1 VRLSDSTLSLRH
13 SSPFQIATIPPTLA
27 FLKITC
33 ITRSGARSTT
43 VLRTLQFS
51 NCDSRSFPSCTST
64 DRKFSYQFNPDIYNP
79 DVVINIL
86 LKALTSTAMPDFNL
100 CVSLLDERPITAQ
113 LDEPDPLPAVL
124 PILRGLHTLLHRC
137 RFPQFW
143 EVYRSPELEHL
154 RDNYTVEVAGFEN
167 AVRSVA
173 IRAVTATFTRISS
186 ERLGNYLDLSGMSFS
201 RSPSFYPQICPG
213 EALNEYVAD
222 LGWTI
227 DSAAG
232 VVSIPPNPDNQIEAT
247 VVQETVALPRKCP

>member
-1 VRLSDSTLSLRH
+1 MQILQSSSCNYYFVH
-13 SSPFQIATIPPTLA
+13 SKT
-27 FLKITC
+27 
-33 ITRSGARSTT
+33 
-43 VLRTLQFS
+43 
-51 NCDSRSFPSCTST
+51 NT

-100 CVSLLDERPITAQ
+100 CVSLLDERPINAQ

-154 RDNYTVEVAGFEN
+154 RDNYTVEVSGFEN

-186 ERLGNYLDLSGMSFS
+186 ERLGKYLDLSGTSSSCGPSLFS
-201 RSPSFYPQICPG
+201 NTRAG
-213 EALNEYVAD
+213 EALNEFVTD

-227 DSAAG
+227 DSSAG
-232 VVSIPPNPDNQIEAT
+232 VVSIPPNPDNQIEAI
-247 VVQETVALPRKCP
+247 VMQESVALPRKCPLYIY